1 MKKLLFTLFAFGAL
15 SFAALASININLIPA
30 ANAQTVQ
37 TIAFD
42 IAIDGRTF
50 RTGSGVNPFAMP
62 PPVIPRGT
70 TLVLNGKIFP
80 SGTVH
85 SGTQTNDPNGPGN
98 IGDFYCRGT
107 FVNSFADIIMGA
119 QPEVMTTQLYRF
131 SNGDQLVTEGVE
143 GGGVWIRAV
152 TGGTGAYRGASG
164 DMRYERVGTNSTGD
178 FNIRVVFTLNM
189 TTQTKPSPQ

>member
-1 MKKLLFTLFAFGAL
+1 MKKLLFILFAFGAL
-15 SFAALASININLIPA
+15 SLSALASTNINSIPTA
-30 ANAQTVQ
+30 SAVTVQ
-37 TIAFD
+37 TIPFD
-42 IAIDGRTF
+42 IAIDGATF
-50 RTGSGVNPFAMP
+50 RNGNGVNPFAMP

-70 TLVLNGKIFP
+70 TLVLNGKLFP

-85 SGTQTNDPNGPGN
+85 SGMQTNDPNGPGS

-119 QPEVMTTQLYRF
+119 QPEVQTTQLYRF
-131 SNGDQLVTEGVE
+131 SNGDQLITEGVE

-164 DMRYERVGTNSTGD
+164 EMRYERVGTNITGD

-189 TTQTKPSPQ
+189 PAQSRQLP